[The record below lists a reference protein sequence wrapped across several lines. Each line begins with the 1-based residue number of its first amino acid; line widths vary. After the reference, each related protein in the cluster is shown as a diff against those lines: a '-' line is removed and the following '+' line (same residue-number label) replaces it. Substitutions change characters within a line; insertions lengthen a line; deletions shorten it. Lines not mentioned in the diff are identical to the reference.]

1 MPLLNLLSAGIET
14 GINTLQKWDQQ
25 GASRRQRL
33 AGKVFSIELKE
44 LAQPFFFVVSTQQV
58 DVLGRYEGQ
67 PDVAVKLSMSALD
80 DLKDSAKT
88 TQLIKQDKLE
98 VEGDIQL
105 LQQFAELLTEMDI
118 DWEEEL
124 SRYLGDVLAHKL
136 CYGAKQL
143 KQGAQKQACRLQHNV
158 AEIITEEYRLVPG
171 PLEVAHFCDEV
182 SLLSEQ
188 LQAVEARLAKLEQQC
203 K

>member
-1 MPLLNLLSAGIET
+1 MLNLLSAGIET

-25 GASRRQRL
+25 GANRRQRL
-33 AGKVFSIELKE
+33 AGRVFSMELKE
-44 LAQPFFFVVSTQQV
+44 LAQPFFFVVSAQQV
-58 DVLGRYEGQ
+58 DVLGRFEGN
-67 PDVAVKLSMSALD
+67 PDVAVKLSVSALE
-80 DLKDSAKT
+80 DLKDSGKT

-105 LQQFAELLTEMDI
+105 LQQFAELLTEMEI

-124 SRYLGDVLAHKL
+124 SHYVGDVVAHKL

-143 KQGAQKQACRLQHNV
+143 KQGAQKQACRLQGNL
-158 AEIITEEYRLVPG
+158 AEIITEEYRLAPG

-182 SLLSEQ
+182 SVLAEQ
-188 LQAVEARLAKLEQQC
+188 LQALEMRLAKLEPSC
-203 K
+203 E